1 VKAPLLLLAEQ
12 GGDQWLFGTQARD
25 RAAPLKETGEAGEP
39 HCLSVPS
46 ACSSRKWSGAG
57 TVPKSIF

>member
-12 GGDQWLFGTQARD
+12 GGDQLPLGSQARD
-25 RAAPLKETGEAGEP
+25 RADPLKETGEAGEP
-39 HCLSVPS
+39 HYLTVPS
-46 ACSSRKWSGAG
+46 ACPSRKWSGAG